1 MDHGALP
8 LLQMCLKELTE
19 AVIFKCCIEC
29 RLHDFGPVQ
38 IHDREIR
45 DFLPLCQV
53 YDLYR
58 IIVISIGKQKDF
70 KIRGL
75 YIFVQP

>member
-8 LLQMCLKELTE
+8 LLQVCLKELAE
-19 AVIFKCCIEC
+19 AVIFKCRIEC

-53 YDLYR
+53 YNLYR